1 MGEGFLKYSFD
12 YCKLQYTLYYASY
25 AGIIRI
31 RFTGRR
37 FTCLSAV
44 YNSSPV
50 KQKQET
56 AFRMP
61 PVKNPCV

>member
-1 MGEGFLKYSFD
+1 MGEGFESTICLLQITMYS
-12 YCKLQYTLYYASY
+12 SY

-31 RFTGRR
+31 RFAGRR

-44 YNSSPV
+44 HIGSPGM

-56 AFRMP
+56 TFRKP
-61 PVKNPCV
+61 PVKNPCL